1 MPIPLPPRT
10 FICSH
15 CGWQRTRIITS
26 DAFKLGVDWPAHC
39 PSCQSTDLEIRPA
52 SRTEIMRE
60 RLNLFFR
67 QSRV

>member
-15 CGWQRTRIITS
+15 CNWQRTRIFTS
-26 DAFKLGVDWPAHC
+26 DALQLGIDWFNHC
-39 PSCQSTDLEIRPA
+39 PSCQHAELETRPA

-60 RLNLFFR
+60 RLCQFLR
-67 QSRV
+67 

>member
-15 CGWQRTRIITS
+15 CNWQRTRIFTS
-26 DAFKLGVDWPAHC
+26 DALQLGIDWFNHC
-39 PSCQSTDLEIRPA
+39 PSCQHTELESRPA

-60 RLNLFFR
+60 RLR
-67 QSRV
+67 QFLR